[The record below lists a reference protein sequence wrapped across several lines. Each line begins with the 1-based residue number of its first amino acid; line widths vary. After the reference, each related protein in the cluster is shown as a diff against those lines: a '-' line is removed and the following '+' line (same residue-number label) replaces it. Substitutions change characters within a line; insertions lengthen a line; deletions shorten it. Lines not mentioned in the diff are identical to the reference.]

1 MKPRSAG
8 TIPAPAEAAKNT
20 KNAAVRKTLKLAF
33 LSAVLLAAAF
43 PRVHFYWLAC
53 VALVPL
59 FLALHRSSNYRQAFA
74 GAATVGFFF
83 FLLSVHWLR
92 HVSLFGLVFVSC
104 LQGLFFGLF
113 GLYAKRVLTRVPG
126 LLVRLLALA
135 AGWTVMEFTRG
146 EIPVLGFGW
155 NQLAYSQSSNLLVI
169 QSARLFG
176 AYGVTFL
183 LALVNAAVF
192 QLFVSRGLKTR
203 SAVFLAG
210 FLPFALNVYYGGFH
224 VKTPAQGPVLDV
236 TVIQGNI
243 DQALKWSEGVKG
255 LIIEKY
261 LKLTELAS
269 FDGPDLIIWPEAAYP
284 DFFNEEYAGSPIP
297 ALMEKL
303 GLWLLV
309 GSPHREDPVHY
320 YNSSYLISNKGDIVS
335 RYDKIHL
342 VPFGEY
348 VPFKRFL
355 FFLERYA
362 YVLGVSDF
370 SAGRK
375 FRVFEMPAGKDR
387 VRFSAL
393 ICFEDIFAGLAR
405 RFVDE
410 GAEALFVITN
420 DAWFGKTGAPYQ
432 HLEAS
437 IFRALENGVPVVRA
451 GNIGVSAFI
460 APNGEVQDTVK
471 NERGFETYITGALTR
486 PVVFSRTPTFY
497 RRGGHFFP
505 WGCAGWVALCFLYT
519 MIGQKSLKKED

>member
-1 MKPRSAG
+1 M
-8 TIPAPAEAAKNT
+8 
-20 KNAAVRKTLKLAF
+20 RKTLKLAF
-33 LSAVLLAAAF
+33 FSSVLLAVVF
-43 PRVHFYWLAC
+43 PRIHFYWLAC

-59 FLALHRSSNYRQAFA
+59 FLALQRSENYRQAFA
-74 GAATVGFFF
+74 GAGTAGFFF

-92 HVSLFGLVFVSC
+92 HVSLFGLLFVCC
-104 LQGLFFGLF
+104 LEGFFFGLF
-113 GLYAKRVLTRVPG
+113 GLYARMVLTRIPG
-126 LLVRLLALA
+126 LLFRLLALA

-169 QSARLFG
+169 QSARLWG

-192 QLFVSRGLKTR
+192 QLFLARDLKAR
-203 SAVFLAG
+203 SVVFLAG
-210 FLPFALNVYYGGFH
+210 FLPFVLNVYYGGFH
-224 VKTPAQGPVLDV
+224 ARPAVQGPILDV

-269 FDGPDLIIWPEAAYP
+269 FDGPDLILWPEAAYP
-284 DFFNEEYAGSPIP
+284 GFFNEEYAGSPIP

-303 GLWLLV
+303 GLWLLM
-309 GSPHREDPVHY
+309 GSPHRESQLHY
-320 YNSSYLISNKGDIVS
+320 YNSAYLLSNKGDIVS
-335 RYDKIHL
+335 RYNKIHL

-348 VPFKRFL
+348 VPFKPFL
-355 FFLERYA
+355 SFLERYA

-370 SAGRK
+370 SAGEE
-375 FRVFEMPAGKDR
+375 FSVFEMPAGKDR
-387 VRFSAL
+387 VRFSTL

-405 RFVDE
+405 RFVEE

-437 IFRALENGVPVVRA
+437 IFRAIENGVPVVRA

-460 APNGEVQDTVK
+460 AANGEVQDTVK
-471 NERGFETYITGALTR
+471 NERGFQTYVTGALTR
-486 PVVFSRTPTFY
+486 PVIFSRIPTFY
-497 RRGGHFFP
+497 RRAGHLFP
-505 WGCAGWVALCFLYT
+505 WICAAWTALCVLYS
-519 MIGQKSLKKED
+519 ISRQKSLKEEA